1 MKKLFTKYLPF
12 AIILIML
19 ILLVPTINERISN
32 EKKNENITVSVLY
45 NDLANKVIKT
55 KLYSSL
61 HEFKQI
67 GVDTV
72 SLMEDDLNSMVARG
86 DVTCIKYNVLRHKY
100 DDESMEMADFIEEK
114 YPDVNF
120 DSYVVIASRE
130 DAKKKLAYSLPRRYD
145 AKDYADIGVFDDLYV
160 YILHDGRRQMWD
172 YSFGFDEAVIK
183 ELKDNGFNVAL
194 IHKVKNYK
202 KQDYLDDLE
211 RIIKDND
218 VEFLNLKMDSREP
231 KADEI
236 IDTNYTRLADIINE
250 NSMILVV
257 TENSDQL
264 SNQKFM
270 GYNYVFESV
279 TGEGG
284 SQKVLRSYETY
295 DDSQMNETI
304 YSHRVEQ
311 FFNSTINRNIR
322 FITVTQLAPTQIP
335 YDECADYTFTAT
347 KLYKEKIEDVGF
359 VVNGGVSPLDYEV
372 DVRLPSAL
380 CAVIMIMCA
389 VIMLQLVFSKRSVI
403 LNVLG
408 IAASGIAFLLTF
420 KLPLSL
426 VYLYPTVYCVVMSCM
441 AITLTLAFVRCA
453 KDRLGTIILVIL
465 STLIMVATLLLG
477 AVGMGSM
484 VSGIG
489 YYMNNLIFRG
499 IKISLIIPV
508 IYTAVIY
515 YIMFVRNEKS
525 NLVKDIQKVLV
536 SDIKVYWVIIAGA
549 VGAVGL
555 YYIIRSGNVNSISSL
570 EHAMRNFVTDL
581 FPARPRTKE
590 FLIGYPA
597 LVLFVYYAKNVKIQL
612 VKWLLAIA
620 SSILAASVTN
630 SFCHVFTDFSTITT
644 RTLNGLIL
652 GIAIAIVFYVANLIF
667 LKIVSLIKDKING
680 EINNG

>member
-1 MKKLFTKYLPF
+1 MKKLFTKYSAY
-12 AIILIML
+12 AIILVML
-19 ILLVPTINERISN
+19 LLLIPSITARIEN

-61 HEFKQI
+61 NQFKEI
-67 GVDTV
+67 GVNTV
-72 SLMEDDLNSMVARG
+72 SLMEDDLNAMVARG

-100 DDESMEMADFIEEK
+100 DDESMEMAEFIKEK
-114 YPDVNF
+114 YPDINF
-120 DSYVVIASRE
+120 DSYVVIASR
-130 DAKKKLAYSLPRRYD
+130 DSAKEKLAYSLPRRYD

-172 YSFGFDEAVIK
+172 YSFGFDEEIID
-183 ELKDNGFNVAL
+183 ELAQNGFNVSL
-194 IHKVKNYK
+194 IHKVKNYA

-211 RIIKDND
+211 RIIKENNI
-218 VEFLNLKMDSREP
+218 EYLNLKMDSREP

-236 IDTNYTRLADIINE
+236 IDANYTRLADIINE
-250 NSMILVV
+250 NDMTLVV
-257 TENSDQL
+257 TENTDQL

-270 GYNYVFESV
+270 GYNYVFDSIMS
-279 TGEGG
+279 EGG

-322 FITVTQLAPTQIP
+322 FITVTQLAPTSIS

-347 KLYKEKIEDVGF
+347 KIYKEKIEDVGF
-359 VVNGGVSPLDYEV
+359 VVNAETSPLDYQV
-372 DVRLPSAL
+372 NVRFPSAV

-389 VIMLQLVFSKRSVI
+389 VIMLQLVFSKTSLIVTI
-403 LNVLG
+403 AGIVLS
-408 IAASGIAFLLTF
+408 ALSFLLTF

-441 AITLTLAFVRCA
+441 AITLTLAFIKRA
-453 KDRLGTIILVIL
+453 KDRIGTVLLVI
-465 STLIMVATLLLG
+465 SSVVIMVSTLLLG

-508 IYTAVIY
+508 IYTTVIY
-515 YIMFVRNEKS
+515 YLMFVKNEKS
-525 NLVKDIQKVLV
+525 NLIKDVQKVLV

-597 LVLFVYYAKNVKIQL
+597 LVLFAYYAKNVKVQL

-620 SSILAASVTN
+620 SSILAASITN
-630 SFCHVFTDFSTITT
+630 SFCHVFTDFSTIVT
-644 RTLNGLIL
+644 RTLNGLVL
-652 GIAIAIVFYVANLIF
+652 GIVVATAFYIANIIF
-667 LKIVSLIKDKING
+667 LKILSVIKEKVNG
-680 EINNG
+680 DNVNG